1 MCSVLQESF
10 LLLAKRSVVVVVVA
24 NDDVLVLFL
33 FFVFFFFHAF
43 HVQWRRIEVRLHR
56 AYDRITLRANSYG
69 DHGHADA
76 HVERGETGAVGRR
89 RRFLSRKVPSQTR
102 EALRRTEFSFRG
114 VSGGFA
120 GTRGGFGAGLGRSF
134 GTRFGAR
141 LGPRLCRRLRARFR
155 ASGGVRKSAHVHR
168 VV

>member
-1 MCSVLQESF
+1 MMMFWFSS
-10 LLLAKRSVVVVVVA
+10 SSSS
-24 NDDVLVLFL
+24 
-33 FFVFFFFHAF
+33 FFHVF
-43 HVQWRRIEVRLHR
+43 LQRRRIEVRLHR

-141 LGPRLCRRLRARFR
+141 LGPPC
-155 ASGGVRKSAHVHR
+155 
-168 VV
+168 